1 MCDTFADMLPLCFM
15 SLHTYIYTSLVLN
28 MLTYFHCLRHQ
39 MVLFTTTKTTTNAAW
54 KISTFALLKLLIL
67 FKSVERIHFH
77 VQYSRIDAVWFSE
90 LFTWNEHRI
99 GMRMCEFVRTH
110 RWVPIEILN
119 WILIRSLCVTHHEHC
134 KLFMCMFM
142 NDPFKWKIHAN

>member
-1 MCDTFADMLPLCFM
+1 MLPLCFM

-39 MVLFTTTKTTTNAAW
+39 MVLFTTTTTTTNAAW

-99 GMRMCEFVRTH
+99 GMRVCVCSRTPMSAN
-110 RWVPIEILN
+110 WVSQLN
-119 WILIRSLCVTHHEHC
+119 SDPIRSLYVTHHEHC